1 MSFTFNWAGV
11 DVPVIQGGSNDYQK
25 TIRAD
30 AANAGSF
37 ARGYEQRKAD
47 REYADMLDRYS
58 AGDPRIAEIQKE
70 IEQLQAKNAELEK
83 QRAAIAG

>member
-47 REYADMLDRYS
+47 REYADMLDSYKS
-58 AGDPRIAEIQKE
+58 TDVKTKVLEMKAEIARLEQRNQE
-70 IEQLQAKNAELEK
+70 IRKQL
-83 QRAAIAG
+83 GG

>member
-47 REYADMLDRYS
+47 REYADMLGSYKSTDVKTKVLEMK
-58 AGDPRIAEIQKE
+58 AEIARLEQRNQE
-70 IEQLQAKNAELEK
+70 IRKQL
-83 QRAAIAG
+83 GG